1 MALALGLATLLG
13 CASPSP
19 PRDAAADA
27 SIKTVAVVSMFGDD
41 PEVRKIGLTV
51 FGNDQRPLGEPGV
64 FGALAVQTMEARLR
78 AARPNWAIVASG
90 ASSAELAA
98 KMRRPS
104 MGGGISSV
112 KDDLIGVARRT
123 GADAVLVLAEF
134 ENPNYVGRGVGAV
147 VTAPP
152 GLAPR
157 LRLHANVSL
166 LLVDARGEVLIVRN
180 GGALPN
186 AQLQASELGLGA
198 DLALLNDAD
207 KRARLV
213 AALKREMLAALAAAS
228 SSMGY

>member
-1 MALALGLATLLG
+1 M
-13 CASPSP
+13 
-19 PRDAAADA
+19 
-27 SIKTVAVVSMFGDD
+27 
-41 PEVRKIGLTV
+41 
-51 FGNDQRPLGEPGV
+51 
-64 FGALAVQTMEARLR
+64 
-78 AARPNWAIVASG
+78 
-90 ASSAELAA
+90 
-98 KMRRPS
+98 
-104 MGGGISSV
+104 
-112 KDDLIGVARRT
+112 
-123 GADAVLVLAEF
+123 LVLAEF
-134 ENPNYVGRGVGAV
+134 ENPNYAGRGVGAV

-207 KRARLV
+207 KQARLV